1 MRLCAIR
8 VMKNVIKFLI
18 STWLWYETVS
28 HFHFYFILV
37 FSFTRWCFFR
47 MRFFVRVIT
56 LQCNAVHSKGYSM
69 YMLLMTT
76 VTTSVWRLLRFFFH
90 LFTSNTI
97 YQTLDFHI
105 HFHFFFYV
113 SLILFLCFFIVYGLS
128 FCCCAILCCLFSLPS
143 TRCSST
149 TQPHY
154 GIHNNHPAH
163 QRYANTRNVTA
174 GYVANAGQCIAAVL
188 LRVLHIWYRRCSTV
202 GRNIT
207 TALRSS
213 IAGPCARSQVSPS
226 ILIQFIH
233 CLRPVRKK
241 THSQTPKREGTK
253 VPNNEDN
260 TRKIVQIITSI
271 YRSFLRSVHTLYHFT
286 YILEIIHKHRT

>member
-1 MRLCAIR
+1 MALIR
-8 VMKNVIKFLI
+8 DCESFPFL
-18 STWLWYETVS
+18 L
-28 HFHFYFILV
+28 YFG
-37 FSFTRWCFFR
+37 
-47 MRFFVRVIT
+47 FFVYSVVLSFACVFLFVWSLCNAMQCILRVIACICSWWRQWRRLFDACFGSSFIFSRQT
-56 LQCNAVHSKGYSM
+56 QYIRRLIFTYTFTFFSM
-69 YMLLMTT
+69 SLSY
-76 VTTSVWRLLRFFFH
+76 FF
-90 LFTSNTI
+90 S
-97 YQTLDFHI
+97 
-105 HFHFFFYV
+105 V
-113 SLILFLCFFIVYGLS
+113 SLSFMVYLFAAVQFYAAFFLS
-128 FCCCAILCCLFSLPS
+128 LQHDAHQP
-143 TRCSST
+143 

-154 GIHNNHPAH
+154 GIYNNHPAH